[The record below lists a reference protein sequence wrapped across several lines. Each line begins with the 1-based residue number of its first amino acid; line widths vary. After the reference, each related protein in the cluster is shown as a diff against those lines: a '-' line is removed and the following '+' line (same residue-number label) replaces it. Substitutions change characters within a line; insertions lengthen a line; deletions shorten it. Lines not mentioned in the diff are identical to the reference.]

1 MCIPKSFD
9 SYTKPSSV
17 INMNVNTNEIVVS
30 INLDEDDE
38 SNDIMLD
45 LNQPSISF
53 TSENDLRPMGFD
65 EFNAKINKADADL
78 FNDMLH

>member
-1 MCIPKSFD
+1 
-9 SYTKPSSV
+9 
-17 INMNVNTNEIVVS
+17 MNVNTNEIVVS

-65 EFNAKINKADADL
+65 EFNAKIDKADADL

>member
-1 MCIPKSFD
+1 
-9 SYTKPSSV
+9 
-17 INMNVNTNEIVVS
+17 MNVNTNEIVVS

-38 SNDIMLD
+38 SNDIILD

-65 EFNAKINKADADL
+65 EFNAKIDKADADL